1 MNLQLSKKHLII
13 MITGLFLALGLAAG
27 GYYIFALPLHDQLSR
42 KQNEL
47 QMANQQLA
55 IVESNLTQTNE
66 KTILTTMELQKQ
78 VPVKRLLDQL
88 LLDIEKAEVISAS
101 NILELRLDGTEADE
115 EVDLLETASA
125 EEPVGEGEE
134 TDSTEAAAVVGEE
147 QLPNGIRQIT
157 LSLGGEAETYFE
169 LERFIESLESLKRIV
184 KVEALNFTGLDE
196 IYSVE
201 QETEKVE
208 FELSLAAYY
217 YPSLEELQKELP
229 PLDVPAVSNKQNPL
243 SGFSSQ
249 ESIEAEEDTQ
259 P

>member
-1 MNLQLSKKHLII
+1 MNLQLSKKNLII
-13 MITGLFLALGLAAG
+13 LTAGLLLAIGLTAG
-27 GYYIFALPLHDQLSR
+27 SYYIFVLPLHDQLSR

-47 QMANQQLA
+47 QMANQQLT

-88 LLDIEKAEVISAS
+88 LLDIEKAEVISDS
-101 NILELRLDGTEADE
+101 NILELRLDGTDEDE
-115 EVDLLETASA
+115 EVDLLETAAA

-134 TDSTEAAAVVGEE
+134 ADSPEAVDGEG

-184 KVEALNFTGLDE
+184 KVEALSFTGLNE

-243 SGFSSQ
+243 SGFSDQ
-249 ESIEAEEDTQ
+249 EEIEGEEDTQ

>member
-1 MNLQLSKKHLII
+1 MNLQLSKKNLII
-13 MITGLFLALGLAAG
+13 LTAGLLLAIGLTAG
-27 GYYIFALPLHDQLSR
+27 SYYIFVLPLHDQLSR

-47 QMANQQLA
+47 QMANQQLT

-88 LLDIEKAEVISAS
+88 LLDIEKAEVISDS
-101 NILELRLDGTEADE
+101 NILELRLDGTDEDE
-115 EVDLLETASA
+115 EVDLLETAAA
-125 EEPVGEGEE
+125 EEQVGEGEE
-134 TDSTEAAAVVGEE
+134 AESPEVVDGEG

-184 KVEALNFTGLDE
+184 KVEALSFTGLNE

-243 SGFSSQ
+243 SGFSDQ
-249 ESIEAEEDTQ
+249 EEIEGEEDTQ